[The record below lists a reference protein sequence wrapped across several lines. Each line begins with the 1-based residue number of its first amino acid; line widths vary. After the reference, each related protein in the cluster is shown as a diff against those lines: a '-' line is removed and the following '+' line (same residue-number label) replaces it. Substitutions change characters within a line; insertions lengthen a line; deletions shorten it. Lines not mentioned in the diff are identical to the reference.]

1 MDLFIKNNFS
11 LHKMHKMLIFGLES
25 SGLLWIIIILTLSFT
40 AEDSLVSKWCN
51 AKFLQICSNEQT
63 TYILDDLRVSKF
75 SALIKIFGWSIPL
88 IVVAI

>member
-25 SGLLWIIIILTLSFT
+25 SGLLSFWRSIHCRGFIG
-40 AEDSLVSKWCN
+40 EQICN

-75 SALIKIFGWSIPL
+75 SALIKFLGEVFL
-88 IVVAI
+88 